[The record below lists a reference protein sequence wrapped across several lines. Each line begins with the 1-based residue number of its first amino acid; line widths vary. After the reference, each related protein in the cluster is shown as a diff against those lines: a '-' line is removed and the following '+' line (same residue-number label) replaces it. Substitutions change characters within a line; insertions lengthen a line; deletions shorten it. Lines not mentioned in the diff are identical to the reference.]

1 MTEMGECLR
10 CGFVYVV
17 GKWQHHCPGERSVA
31 CGYGRHG
38 YFKTTKGRCNLC
50 HIGNVLVI
58 ETDTS
63 DGEYGPIQAC
73 IPCIE
78 MLVREF
84 NENPKVQEA
93 T

>member
-1 MTEMGECLR
+1 MTETGQCDR

-31 CGYGRHG
+31 GCYGRIG
-38 YFKTTKGRCNLC
+38 YFTTTKGRCDLC
-50 HIGNVLVI
+50 HLVKVLVI
-58 ETDTS
+58 KTDTS
-63 DGEYGPIQAC
+63 DGEYSSIQAC

-84 NENPKVQEA
+84 NENPKVQEDK
-93 T
+93 